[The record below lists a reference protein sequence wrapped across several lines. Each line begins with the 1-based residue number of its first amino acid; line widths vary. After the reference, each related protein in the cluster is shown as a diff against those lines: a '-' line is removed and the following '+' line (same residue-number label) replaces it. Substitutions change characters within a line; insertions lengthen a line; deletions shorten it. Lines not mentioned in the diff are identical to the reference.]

1 MERMNY
7 HTIFPYDLSVEQ
19 MVDWAD
25 AMGIEIGKI
34 AEWRKYEE
42 VQRLS
47 YNRNKVVDCTLGSIC

>member
-7 HTIFPYDLSVEQ
+7 HTIFPYDLSEEQ

>member
-7 HTIFPYDLSVEQ
+7 HTISPYDLSVEQ